1 MGVYVGFF
9 TFFLIYTLNKKLT
22 YTPCYVLVKNNN
34 YNMKRIKKF
43 NELNEHKDLD
53 KYKKLLKK
61 LNSLKYEDDSMVDV
75 KLSKD
80 DNNEVEGFK
89 FYLTDV
95 GLKFEEDIDRICKEC
110 GFDDW
115 YQSGENSLTFQ

>member
-1 MGVYVGFF
+1 
-9 TFFLIYTLNKKLT
+9 
-22 YTPCYVLVKNNN
+22 
-34 YNMKRIKKF
+34 MKRIKKF